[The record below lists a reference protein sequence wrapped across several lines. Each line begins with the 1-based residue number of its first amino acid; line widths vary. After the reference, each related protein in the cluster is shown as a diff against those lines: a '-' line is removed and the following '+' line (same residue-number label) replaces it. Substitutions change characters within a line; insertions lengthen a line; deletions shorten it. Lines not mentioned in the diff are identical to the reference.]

1 MTTTPM
7 AQTTIQ
13 RTDANFRRAG
23 SKPPDGLQIHVTL
36 AILMWLT
43 KLVNAPL
50 SPTLLPVLASD
61 VGASGPRPAV
71 VGPRS
76 ADRRAGRLELSASQ
90 QIVGKPAEDP

>member
-1 MTTTPM
+1 MVTTPM
-7 AQTTIQ
+7 EPSTIQ
-13 RTDANFRRAG
+13 RTESNYRRAD

-43 KLVNAPL
+43 KHVNAPL

-61 VGASGPRPAV
+61 LGASGPRPAV
-71 VGPRS
+71 VGTRS

-90 QIVGKPAEDP
+90 QIVAKPAEDP